1 MLHIVLY
8 RPEIAGNVGNI
19 MRTCAA
25 IGAEL
30 HLIGPFPFD
39 LHSKQA
45 RRAALDYDD
54 MLTIKTYDSY
64 EQFLDDNK
72 SELIYMVSRHGKQT
86 YSDVEY
92 PKGDIYL
99 MFGSESSGIPLDIL
113 SVNRDKTLRIPM
125 RPAARSLNLSNSV
138 AIITYEVLRQRRYEN
153 LALREVLKGE
163 DYL

>member
-1 MLHIVLY
+1 
-8 RPEIAGNVGNI
+8 
-19 MRTCAA
+19 
-25 IGAEL
+25 
-30 HLIGPFPFD
+30 
-39 LHSKQA
+39 
-45 RRAALDYDD
+45 

-72 SELIYMVSRHGKQT
+72 SEHIYMVSRHGKQT
-86 YSDVEY
+86 YSDIEY